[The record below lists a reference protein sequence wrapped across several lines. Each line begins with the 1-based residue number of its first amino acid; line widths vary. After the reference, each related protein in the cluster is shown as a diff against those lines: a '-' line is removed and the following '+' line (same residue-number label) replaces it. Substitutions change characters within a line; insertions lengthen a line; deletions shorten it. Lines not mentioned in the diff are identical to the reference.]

1 MQTLFKLTPFSVL
14 TVPSVRWTLKEC
26 GVNTRAIK
34 IRLSSLKVS
43 TIKWIQTPISVTRQ
57 SHCSPLT
64 PITLAQS
71 SSPAKKSLL
80 LLKHHFKVLSPSW
93 TSWAS
98 MASSSPTQWSSS
110 NSSVPQTPSIH
121 MHIHATLLSHRTVH
135 SLISLVSAT
144 VRAPPAISLA
154 LHPQ

>member
-1 MQTLFKLTPFSVL
+1 MQTLFKSTQFSVL
-14 TVPSVRWTLKEC
+14 TTPSVRWTLREC

-43 TIKWIQTPISVTRQ
+43 TIKWIQTPTSVTRQ
-57 SHCSPLT
+57 SHSSPLT
-64 PITLAQS
+64 PITLALS

-80 LLKHHFKVLSPSW
+80 SLKHHFKVLSPSW
-93 TSWAS
+93 TSWVS

-110 NSSVPQTPSIH
+110 NSSAPQTPSILTLT
-121 MHIHATLLSHRTVH
+121 HATLLSHRTVH
-135 SLISLVSAT
+135 SLISRVSVTAH
-144 VRAPPAISLA
+144 APPAISLA